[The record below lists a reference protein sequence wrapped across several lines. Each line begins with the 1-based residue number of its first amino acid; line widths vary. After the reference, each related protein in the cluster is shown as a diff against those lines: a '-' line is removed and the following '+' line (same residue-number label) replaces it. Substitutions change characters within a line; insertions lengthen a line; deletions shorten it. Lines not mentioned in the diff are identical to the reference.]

1 MTTEVLEQIKDK
13 QFMKNKTFT
22 TELHKLIKSFYEG
35 FDLDKQDNK
44 YREEYIRD
52 FIAKN
57 EAFFVNY
64 VTNVYRPN
72 LRTSDKTSEELT
84 LNKFLD
90 SLALYLTKDLK
101 GEE

>member
-13 QFMKNKTFT
+13 KFMKNKTFT

-72 LRTSDKTSEELT
+72 LRKTDKLSDELT

-90 SLALYLTKDLK
+90 SLSLYLTKNFK